1 MAALLLSDASVRLG
15 GRVLLDGVTFEASYG
30 STAAVTG
37 PNGSGKTSLLNACT
51 RFVPLATGT
60 LTLDGEDVSYLR
72 PEQLA
77 RRGVARTLQ
86 RPTLVPELTIRENLT
101 LFDARDRV
109 DEVLHLMG
117 FTASASALPSEL
129 GLLQY
134 KLAELARAVIP
145 RNVRVLLCDE
155 PLAGLRAEERQR
167 LLTVLNDW
175 RGTQRALVIV
185 DHHLHDLHAAATET
199 IVLRDGRVY
208 RA

>member
-1 MAALLLSDASVRLG
+1 
-15 GRVLLDGVTFEASYG
+15 VLLDGVTFLASYG
-30 STAAVTG
+30 STTAVTG
-37 PNGSGKTSLLNACT
+37 ANASGKTSLLNACT

-60 LTLDGEDVSYLR
+60 LTLDDEDVSHLR

-101 LFDARDRV
+101 LVDAHDRV
-109 DEVLHLMG
+109 DEALHLMG
-117 FTASASALPSEL
+117 FAASASALPREVD
-129 GLLQY
+129 LLQY
-134 KLAELARAVIP
+134 KLAELARAIIP

-185 DHHLHDLHAAATET
+185 DHHLDDLRAAATET